1 MELVTKYHQ
10 DAHNA
15 HIKMKQYAYAILA
28 LFLATISSPVA
39 YAFNLIGGN
48 TTAIITVFAA
58 IMFITMTPA
67 LIISMDYAREEQ
79 RYKLKK
85 IRELLREA

>member
-15 HIKMKQYAYAILA
+15 NKKMKRYAYGILA

-48 TTAIITVFAA
+48 ITTIITVFAA
-58 IMFITMTPA
+58 IMFITLTPA

-85 IRELLREA
+85 IRELLRES